1 MSGMIRTR
9 KRQALVTM
17 FAALALVLGGSLSLV
32 ACGQAQATGTSQ
44 AETSQDAPYKSSIQ
58 VPNDDSDE
66 DSEDSDDSE
75 KGEGNESNEASEQ
88 DEATSPK
95 EQAEAARYQTL
106 ARITADQA
114 RNAALTAVPGTA
126 MSVELENEDGNL
138 VYGVSVK
145 TSAGERDVKVDAGN
159 GKVLHIEKDD

>member
-9 KRQALVTM
+9 KRRALVAM
-17 FAALALVLGGSLSLV
+17 FAALALVLGGSLGLV
-32 ACGQAQATGTSQ
+32 ARGQAQATGTSQ
-44 AETSQDAPYKSSIQ
+44 AQTEQDTPYKSSIQ
-58 VPNDDSDE
+58 VPNDDRDEDE
-66 DSEDSDDSE
+66 DSEDSDSDE
-75 KGEGNESNEASEQ
+75 RAGKEADER

-95 EQAEAARYQTL
+95 EQAEAARYQKL

-114 RNAALTAVPGTA
+114 RSAALAAVPGTA
-126 MSVELENEDGNL
+126 TSVELENEDGNL